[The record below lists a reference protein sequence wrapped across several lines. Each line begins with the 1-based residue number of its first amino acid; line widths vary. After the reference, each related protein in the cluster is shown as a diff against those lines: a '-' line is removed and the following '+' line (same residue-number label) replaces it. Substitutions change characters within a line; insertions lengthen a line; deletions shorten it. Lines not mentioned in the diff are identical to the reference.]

1 MQISAP
7 TKQENDPHQLDA
19 LPSVTAES
27 YDVLV
32 EVEISVS
39 REAGTSVTSTV

>member
-1 MQISAP
+1 MQMAAP
-7 TKQENDPHQLDA
+7 AKQENGHIQLDA
-19 LPSVTAES
+19 LPSVTAKS

-32 EVEISVS
+32 EVEIRLS

>member
-7 TKQENDPHQLDA
+7 AKQEIGHHQLDA

-39 REAGTSVTSTV
+39 RESGTFVTSTV

>member
-7 TKQENDPHQLDA
+7 VKQENGHHQLDA
-19 LPSVTAES
+19 PASVTAES
-27 YDVLV
+27 YDVLI